1 MTFQELAKHY
11 HALETVDARSFQPRA
26 RLLQSIW
33 REEQGYDSTTY
44 RGKVRGARLPMPW
57 AKETLANYL
66 TDTIRNVVRAEVL
79 DPNKAAGKLYG
90 QPRIF
95 NNLLSS
101 QPLCFNL
108 FGELQQDL
116 ELATKV
122 FRTLTNGRVDQVKA
136 IEFEYSPGRGDLRY
150 TGDSSA
156 FDVFVRYQTPEG
168 GEGFAGIE
176 VKYHENLKLKP
187 ATLTPRHAEIAGA
200 MGCFDKTALQRLK
213 ACPLEQIWRDHLLA
227 GALLANGEFDNGF
240 FVFLAPEGNEYCRE
254 AVADYRQ
261 CLTAE
266 DLFESWTLEDVVEA
280 LRTHATAAW
289 VELFYDRYLDFSK
302 VDHALRKTEAAPVD

>member
-1 MTFQELAKHY
+1 MTFQELAKRY
-11 HALETVDARSFQPRA
+11 HALESVDARSFQPRA
-26 RLLQSIW
+26 RLLQAIW

-44 RGKVRGARLPMPW
+44 RGKIRGARLPMPW
-57 AKETLANYL
+57 AKDTLANYL
-66 TDTIRNVVRAEVL
+66 TDTIRDVVRAEVL
-79 DPNKAAGKLYG
+79 DPDTAAGKLYG

-116 ELATKV
+116 ELASKV
-122 FRTLTNGRVDQVKA
+122 FRTLTDGRAERVVA
-136 IEFEYSPGRGDLRY
+136 VEFEYSPGRGDARY

-156 FDVFVRYQTPEG
+156 FDVFVRFRTPEG

-187 ATLTPRHAEIAGA
+187 ARLTERHAEITGA
-200 MGCFDKTALQRLK
+200 MGCFDETVLERLK

-227 GALLANGEFDNGF
+227 GAMLADGEFDDGF

-254 AVADYRQ
+254 AVADYRA
-261 CLTAE
+261 CLTV
-266 DLFESWTLEDVVEA
+266 DDTFESWTLEGVVDA
-280 LRTHATAAW
+280 LREHSSAEW
-289 VELFYDRYLDFSK
+289 VELFFRRYLDFSK
-302 VDHALRKTEAAPVD
+302 IDEVLKATEATLTT